1 MRIFHSEFAHDY
13 SAYAFGYQ
21 VHAELEPGENANE
34 AYTRGFLP
42 RSNDPS
48 KTSWFYLARS
58 VRVPLSLFTPSSE
71 NRRVLKKF
79 DGTLTAHT
87 MTRTELTES
96 DEFKQLF
103 LEYFKTRHGETVMS
117 PERLEGILKS
127 VLPLRAIRYEDA
139 QGVAGYVLE
148 AADGPYLHYWYSAYR
163 ADLAQSGLGL
173 WMMTDALRRAQAEGR
188 EYVYLG
194 TAYGEKGRYKM
205 NFEPLQYFDGEEW
218 KQDLASLKT
227 LVGNDARLVFKRD

>member
-21 VHAELEPGENANE
+21 VHAELEPGEDAAE

-58 VRVPLSLFTPSSE
+58 VRVPLASFSLSSE

-79 DGTLTAHT
+79 DGTLTVHP
-87 MTRTELTES
+87 MSREELKES
-96 DEFKQLF
+96 APFKELF
-103 LEYFKTRHGETVMS
+103 LTYFKTRHGETVMS
-117 PERLEGILKS
+117 AERLEGILNT

-139 QGVAGYVLE
+139 QGIAGYVLE
-148 AADGPYLHYWYSAYR
+148 ATEGPYLHYWYSAYR
-163 ADLAQSGLGL
+163 PDLAQSCLGL
-173 WMMTDALRRAQAEGR
+173 WMMTDALRRAQVEGR
-188 EYVYLG
+188 QHVYLG

-205 NFEPLQYFDGEEW
+205 NFTPLQYFDGEEW
-218 KQDLASLKT
+218 KEDMSTLKT
-227 LVGNDARLVFKRD
+227 LIANDARLVFKRD